1 MRCCKPRPRAGM
13 AKVRDDPPVTVS
25 ISEAAE
31 AAELS
36 IDTIRYY
43 DRLGILGGVSRTR
56 GGARAFSPDDIGWLR
71 ILRCLRDTGMSM
83 ADLRRFCAV
92 DGDAEPA
99 QRRELL
105 EQHRAAV
112 LARLER
118 TRQELVVIDGK
129 IAAYRGAEQRAER
142 VRDADRSAF

>member
-1 MRCCKPRPRAGM
+1 M
-13 AKVRDDPPVTVS
+13 RDDQTVIVP
-25 ISEAAE
+25 ISEAAD

-43 DRLGILGGVSRTR
+43 DRLGILGAVSRTP

-83 ADLRRFCAV
+83 ADLRRFCAI
-92 DGDAEPA
+92 DGVAAPA
-99 QRRELL
+99 QRRQLL
-105 EQHRAAV
+105 EQHRAEV

-118 TRQELVVIDGK
+118 TRQELSVIEGK
-129 IAAYRGAEQRAER
+129 IAAYRDAEQRAEM
-142 VRDADRSAF
+142 VCDADRSAFR

>member
-1 MRCCKPRPRAGM
+1 M
-13 AKVRDDPPVTVS
+13 RDDQTVTVP
-25 ISEAAE
+25 ISEAAD

-43 DRLGILGGVSRTR
+43 DRLGILGAVSRTP

-83 ADLRRFCAV
+83 ADLRRFCAI
-92 DGDAEPA
+92 DGIAAPA
-99 QRRELL
+99 QRRQLL
-105 EQHRAAV
+105 EQHRAEV

-118 TRQELVVIDGK
+118 TRQELSVIEGK
-129 IAAYRGAEQRAER
+129 IAAYRDAEQRAEM
-142 VRDADRSAF
+142 VRDADRSAFR

>member
-1 MRCCKPRPRAGM
+1 M
-13 AKVRDDPPVTVS
+13 RDDQTVIVP
-25 ISEAAE
+25 ISEAAD

-43 DRLGILGGVSRTR
+43 DRLGILGAVSRTP

-83 ADLRRFCAV
+83 ADLRRFCAI
-92 DGDAEPA
+92 DGIAAPA
-99 QRRELL
+99 QRRQLL
-105 EQHRAAV
+105 EQHRAEV

-118 TRQELVVIDGK
+118 TRQELSVIEGK
-129 IAAYRGAEQRAER
+129 IAAYRDAEQRAEM
-142 VRDADRSAF
+142 VRDADRSAFR

>member
-1 MRCCKPRPRAGM
+1 MTM
-13 AKVRDDPPVTVS
+13 S
-25 ISEAAE
+25 ISYAA
-31 AAELS
+31 AASELS

-43 DRLGILGGVSRTR
+43 DRLGIIGAVSRTP

-83 ADLRRFCAV
+83 ADLRRFCAL
-92 DGDAEPA
+92 DGDAEPGR
-99 QRRELL
+99 RRELL
-105 EQHRAAV
+105 EQHRASV

-118 TRQELVVIDGK
+118 TRHELTIIDGK
-129 IAAYRGAEQRAER
+129 IAAYRDAEQRAEQ

>member
-1 MRCCKPRPRAGM
+1 M
-13 AKVRDDPPVTVS
+13 RDDRRVTVP
-25 ISEAAE
+25 ISEAAD

-43 DRLGILGGVSRTR
+43 DRLGILGAVSRTP
-56 GGARAFSPDDIGWLR
+56 GGARAFSSDDIGWLR

-83 ADLRRFCAV
+83 ADLRRFCAI
-92 DGDAEPA
+92 DGDSAPA
-99 QRRELL
+99 QRRALL

-118 TRQELVVIDGK
+118 TRQELTVIDGK
-129 IAAYRGAEQRAER
+129 IAAYRDAEQRAEP

>member
-1 MRCCKPRPRAGM
+1 MTRSAVQDRR
-13 AKVRDDPPVTVS
+13 VTVS
-25 ISEAAE
+25 ISEAAV

-36 IDTIRYY
+36 VDTIRYY
-43 DRLGILGGVSRTR
+43 DRIGILGGVSRTR

-83 ADLRRFCAV
+83 AELRRFCAI

-99 QRRELL
+99 GRRELL

-112 LARLER
+112 LARLEQ
-118 TRQELVVIDGK
+118 TRRELAVIDGK
-129 IAAYRGAEQRAER
+129 IAAYREAER
-142 VRDADRSAF
+142 RATQVRDADRSAF